1 MSGKGRKRIGLVPIF
16 VSNTALEAEEVRCL
30 LEGSGLTP
38 VVFDAHLPQMIPALG
53 APVGGVRV
61 MIPEDQRESAAE
73 VLRDAGRLD
82 SDLPVTGRSPHP
94 YAAVAGG
101 RRAFSLAMLLVA
113 AAGFAFAALTA
124 VSRALRP

>member
-1 MSGKGRKRIGLVPIF
+1 MSGERRKRVGLVPVF

-61 MIPEDQRESAAE
+61 MIPEDQVERAAE

-82 SDLPVTGRSPHP
+82 SDLPMTGKSPHP

-101 RRAFSLAMLLVA
+101 NRAFARAMLLVMA
-113 AAGFAFAALTA
+113 VGALFW
-124 VSRALRP
+124 ALLTVDRVLR